1 MKPIEGERRLY
12 GLYMAVNL
20 ALVQAQNA
28 RLRLCVSA
36 IGELISMLDYYL
48 RTLLSEF
55 FLMNILG

>member
-1 MKPIEGERRLY
+1 
-12 GLYMAVNL
+12 MAVNL

>member
-1 MKPIEGERRLY
+1 MKPIEDERRLY

-55 FLMNILG
+55 SLMNILG